1 MTSSSSSNIMGDEPF
16 KKSCLTF
23 PKKTRRTFS
32 TRNTSGISCAR
43 SYRTLRDDSFRGT
56 LFQALR
62 ARLQSVLSL
71 RDALADISQQYL
83 GKRLCTR
90 LASESANSPTIIN
103 YRPLPRRRSR
113 LHHRPPGRRGNAGPG
128 LSRW

>member
-1 MTSSSSSNIMGDEPF
+1 MKRSMTSSSSSNIMGDEPF

-71 RDALADISQQYL
+71 RDALADISQQHL
-83 GKRLCTR
+83 V
-90 LASESANSPTIIN
+90 S
-103 YRPLPRRRSR
+103 
-113 LHHRPPGRRGNAGPG
+113 G
-128 LSRW
+128 LKAWGGTAAKLLTNTA